1 MRETEQTVVPMISSV
16 SAVLVNFVLNYI
28 LIFGKLGAPAL
39 GVRGAA
45 LATVISRFAELGVLL
60 IWGYTHTSKCRY
72 LVGALRSLRIPSKL
86 FLRISIKGLPLMANE
101 VFWAIA
107 MVLRNQCYST
117 RGLDVVAA
125 QNINSTILNLFNVV
139 YMSIGASIAIIVGN
153 LLGAA
158 KFDEARD
165 ADRKM
170 MAFSLTCATGMGLLL
185 IASSPLFPQLYNTGD
200 GVRSLATYMMII
212 SAIAMPFSAFAHS
225 AYFTLRSGGR
235 VMITLLFDSVYMW
248 CVVIPASFIAAYLT
262 DMSIYWLFI
271 IGQGAE
277 ALKCIFGAILLK
289 KGDWVRQLV

>member
-1 MRETEQTVVPMISSV
+1 
-16 SAVLVNFVLNYI
+16 
-28 LIFGKLGAPAL
+28 
-39 GVRGAA
+39 
-45 LATVISRFAELGVLL
+45 
-60 IWGYTHTSKCRY
+60 
-72 LVGALRSLRIPSKL
+72 
-86 FLRISIKGLPLMANE
+86 MANE

-139 YMSIGASIAIIVGN
+139 YMAIGASIAIIVGN
-153 LLGAA
+153 LLGAGKFEEA
-158 KFDEARD
+158 KD

-170 MAFSLTCATGMGLLL
+170 MAFSLTCAVGMGVLLV
-185 IASSPLFPQLYNTGD
+185 AFSPLFPQLYKTGD
-200 GVRSLATYMMII
+200 GVRSLATYMMMI
-212 SAIAMPFSAFAHS
+212 SAAAMPFAAFAHS

-248 CVVIPASFIAAYLT
+248 CIVLPASFVAAYLS
-262 DMSIYWLFI
+262 DMNIYWLFV

-289 KGDWVRQLV
+289 KGNWVRQLV